1 MKNMAKVNVV
11 IMIGVAGSGKS
22 SLVKKLREKSEKAT
36 FSFESDRY
44 RQHL

>member
-22 SLVKKLREKSEKAT
+22 ARVKELREK
-36 FSFESDRY
+36 
-44 RQHL
+44 